1 MGRFEA
7 LALLAFRNLGRRKL
21 RGVLTIVSIAIG
33 AAMVVSL
40 LSITSGMEVNLV
52 NAVRSM
58 GGADITL
65 YNATAARGF
74 GGFGGGFRPGGFM
87 YVARPMLNESILDT
101 VLSIP
106 GVYAASPQLSTVA
119 TIGEGQSVTVNG
131 VDPSTYVNVTG
142 GLNIVNGSFISN
154 PGECVV
160 GRALADSLNLTLGS
174 LINITFQQTG
184 NTLSCSV
191 VGIFETGSEFQ
202 ENAVY
207 TDLES
212 VQAATNLTGYVSQI
226 LVKTTDPLEAGSIA
240 QEIQNLI
247 PDVRAIVPISFI
259 SQASQLINS
268 WSMFF
273 LSLGTVALVIGGFG
287 VANTMFMAVAERTR
301 EIGILKAL
309 GARGIDILLAFL
321 IEALLLGAIGG
332 VIGVLLGSAVAY
344 YLPSALS
351 NLIRVVPAGGAMRVF
366 RRTGA
371 STPVNIL
378 QPVITLNTIGIAIGL
393 VLAVSIIAGLYPAAK
408 ASRLKPVEALK
419 YVF

>member
-1 MGRFEA
+1 MGRFGA

-21 RGVLTIVSIAIG
+21 RGALTIVSIVIG

-74 GGFGGGFRPGGFM
+74 GGIGGGFRPGGFT
-87 YVARPMLNESILDT
+87 YAARPMLNESVLDT
-101 VLSIP
+101 ILSIP

-119 TIGEGQSVTVNG
+119 TIGGSQSVTVNG
-131 VDPSTYVNVTG
+131 VDPSTYVNVAG

-174 LINITFQQTG
+174 TINITFQQTG
-184 NTLSCSV
+184 STLSCRV

-212 VQAATNLTGYVSQI
+212 VQAAANLTGYVSQI
-226 LVKTTDPLEAGSIA
+226 LVKTTDPLEASSIA

-247 PDVRAIVPISFI
+247 PDVRAVVPTSFI
-259 SQASQLINS
+259 SQATQLINS

-321 IEALLLGAIGG
+321 IEAILLGVIGG

-344 YLPSALS
+344 YLPSTLS
-351 NLIRVVPAGGAMRVF
+351 NLIRVVPAGGAIRVF
-366 RRTGA
+366 RGAGA
-371 STPVNIL
+371 SASVNIL

>member
-1 MGRFEA
+1 
-7 LALLAFRNLGRRKL
+7 
-21 RGVLTIVSIAIG
+21 
-33 AAMVVSL
+33 
-40 LSITSGMEVNLV
+40 
-52 NAVRSM
+52 
-58 GGADITL
+58 
-65 YNATAARGF
+65 
-74 GGFGGGFRPGGFM
+74 
-87 YVARPMLNESILDT
+87 
-101 VLSIP
+101 
-106 GVYAASPQLSTVA
+106 
-119 TIGEGQSVTVNG
+119 
-131 VDPSTYVNVTG
+131 
-142 GLNIVNGSFISN
+142 
-154 PGECVV
+154 
-160 GRALADSLNLTLGS
+160 
-174 LINITFQQTG
+174 
-184 NTLSCSV
+184 
-191 VGIFETGSEFQ
+191 
-202 ENAVY
+202 
-207 TDLES
+207 
-212 VQAATNLTGYVSQI
+212 
-226 LVKTTDPLEAGSIA
+226 VKTTDPLEASSIA

-247 PDVRAIVPISFI
+247 PDVRAIVPTSFI

-321 IEALLLGAIGG
+321 IEALLLGAIGS

-344 YLPSALS
+344 YLPSTLS
-351 NLIRVVPAGGAMRVF
+351 NLIRVVPTGGAMRVF